1 MSVVDLSPAG
11 SGRMVIALALLGLLA
26 IAVWQTME
34 PGKYQQLTWLLLAFF
49 AFRIVLIR
57 LRSRYSSDGVI
68 AQVDFAASDT
78 VDRRELLKS
87 CKKTLKL

>member
-1 MSVVDLSPAG
+1 MDMSPRSN
-11 SGRMVIALALLGLLA
+11 GRFLVSLAVLAVLA
-26 IAVWQTME
+26 ILVWQTME